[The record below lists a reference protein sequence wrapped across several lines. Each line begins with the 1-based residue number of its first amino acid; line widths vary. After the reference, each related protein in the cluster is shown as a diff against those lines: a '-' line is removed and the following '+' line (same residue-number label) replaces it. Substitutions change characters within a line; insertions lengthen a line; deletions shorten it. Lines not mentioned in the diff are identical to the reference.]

1 MAENGGDQYVGILKF
16 YTSYVMFS
24 FYSFIPIINFSQND
38 EKQPL
43 LRSANTTINYQ
54 TIFRIPYA
62 HVLRDDKIAIES
74 SNIADANNSN
84 TYWLFNGVIPDPA
97 YEKACFAF
105 DDVNVS
111 TPVVIATKTTNGHF
125 LFERL
130 FQINH
135 VNAVNPSGAI
145 RMHPTNHTKAMASN
159 TVSMARPFDEF
170 LVDTSESN
178 SSLDVQNNSAT
189 TKSDKD

>member
-1 MAENGGDQYVGILKF
+1 MFCCFQWPKTAE
-16 YTSYVMFS
+16 
-24 FYSFIPIINFSQND
+24 INTQND
-38 EKQPL
+38 EKQPI
-43 LRSANTTINYQ
+43 LRSGTATINYQ

-74 SNIADANNSN
+74 SNIVDANTSN
-84 TYWLFNGVIPDPA
+84 TYWLFNDVIPDPA
-97 YEKACFAF
+97 YEKGTYHTSCFAF

-145 RMHPTNHTKAMASN
+145 RMRPTNHTKAMPSN

-170 LVDTSESN
+170 LVDASESN
-178 SSLDVQNNSAT
+178 SSLDVKSNGAR